1 VRDDIDKVVESA
13 SHREVK
19 APASVDPSLP
29 DGSCLAVF
37 LSAEGKMVKISEQ
50 MSYLFGRGTLKA
62 PSAREQRGL

>member
-13 SHREVK
+13 FHGEVK

-50 MSYLFGRGTLKA
+50 MS
-62 PSAREQRGL
+62 